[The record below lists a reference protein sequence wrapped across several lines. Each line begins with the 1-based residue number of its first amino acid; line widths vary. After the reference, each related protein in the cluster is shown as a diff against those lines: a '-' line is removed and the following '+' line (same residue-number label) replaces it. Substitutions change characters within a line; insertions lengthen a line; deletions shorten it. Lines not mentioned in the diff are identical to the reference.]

1 MISSTDVET
10 QGYLWDLGVVL
21 EALSKPPSEPFC
33 ETFLKHQ
40 MVFLLAIASAERGSE
55 LQHPPNTYSSKTKG
69 SGITV
74 NFCPE
79 FMYKNQ
85 RPTQTNDPW
94 FVQEVRTGKPEFSA
108 PNCPVRA
115 LMYYNT

>member
-1 MISSTDVET
+1 MPTGKGDVLQGRFISDMISSTDVET

-33 ETFLKHQ
+33 EPFLKHITYQ

-74 NFCPE
+74 NF
-79 FMYKNQ
+79 
-85 RPTQTNDPW
+85 
-94 FVQEVRTGKPEFSA
+94 
-108 PNCPVRA
+108 
-115 LMYYNT
+115 